1 MIAQEKDQRLTGIGQ
16 RLRDFRK
23 QQGYRS
29 QEAFAADVGS
39 TRAAIAAYEIGKV
52 EPTGAFL
59 HNLSTKFGVD
69 INYILTGKSE
79 QEMPD
84 FDTYLTRMGVDDTMK
99 AIVTGYM
106 ALPPDKRKTVKE
118 YIESLAAEIAAKK
131 VAAAA
136 KDEEPPTPVD
146 KPPADAPPDR
156 ADTVGAMAN
165 PAAPLA
171 ESPPGAPVVSESV
184 SGGDGVPPAPPYPTP
199 PGLELDPD
207 IEDKVKKIR
216 AKLYA
221 QAATRRMFTTSPS
234 TEDASENKK
243 SRP

>member
-16 RLRDFRK
+16 RLRGFRK

-131 VAAAA
+131 VAA
-136 KDEEPPTPVD
+136 
-146 KPPADAPPDR
+146 DAPPDR
-156 ADTVGAMAN
+156 AAPVGAMAN

-207 IEDKVKKIR
+207 IEDKVKKFR

-221 QAATRRMFTTSPS
+221 QASTRRMFTTSPS

>member
-1 MIAQEKDQRLTGIGQ
+1 MDSTINHRIKQLRKHCKLNQDDFGKRIGLKHGAISKMEKPGNTVIDQNIRLICDTFNVSEDWLRTGEGDMFESNDDV
-16 RLRDFRK
+16 LLK
-23 QQGYRS
+23 QL
-29 QEAFAADVGS
+29 AAEYKLEGG
-39 TRAAIAAYEIGKV
+39 TLELIRNFLMLTAEQRAAILHAATIIAEANK
-52 EPTGAFL
+52 
-59 HNLSTKFGVD
+59 
-69 INYILTGKSE
+69 
-79 QEMPD
+79 
-84 FDTYLTRMGVDDTMK
+84 K
-99 AIVTGYM
+99 AM
-106 ALPPDKRKTVKE
+106 
-118 YIESLAAEIAAKK
+118 
-131 VAAAA
+131 AAAQA
-136 KDEEPPTPVD
+136 AA
-146 KPPADAPPDR
+146 ADAPPDR

-207 IEDKVKKIR
+207 IEDKVKKFR

-221 QAATRRMFTTSPS
+221 QASTRRMFTTSPS

>member
-1 MIAQEKDQRLTGIGQ
+1 MIAQEKGQRLTGIGQ

-39 TRAAIAAYEIGKV
+39 TRASIAAYEIGKV

-59 HNLSTKFGVD
+59 HNLSTKFGAD

-79 QEMPD
+79 QDVPD

-131 VAAAA
+131 AAPAA

-146 KPPADAPPDR
+146 KPPADAPPVSDS
-156 ADTVGAMAN
+156 DT
-165 PAAPLA
+165 P
-171 ESPPGAPVVSESV
+171 
-184 SGGDGVPPAPPYPTP
+184 DGVSDEEWEIIRQLR
-199 PGLELDPD
+199 LE
-207 IEDKVKKIR
+207 KS
-216 AKLYA
+216 
-221 QAATRRMFTTSPS
+221 TRTT
-234 TEDASENKK
+234 TASRYI
-243 SRP
+243 SSG

>member
-1 MIAQEKDQRLTGIGQ
+1 MLTAEQ
-16 RLRDFRK
+16 
-23 QQGYRS
+23 
-29 QEAFAADVGS
+29 
-39 TRAAIAAYEIGKV
+39 RAAILHAATIVAEANK
-52 EPTGAFL
+52 
-59 HNLSTKFGVD
+59 
-69 INYILTGKSE
+69 
-79 QEMPD
+79 
-84 FDTYLTRMGVDDTMK
+84 K
-99 AIVTGYM
+99 AM
-106 ALPPDKRKTVKE
+106 
-118 YIESLAAEIAAKK
+118 
-131 VAAAA
+131 AAAQA
-136 KDEEPPTPVD
+136 AS
-146 KPPADAPPDR
+146 ADAPPDQ
-156 ADTVGAMAN
+156 AAPVGAMAN
-165 PAAPLA
+165 PAAPIA

>member
-1 MIAQEKDQRLTGIGQ
+1 MDSTINHRIKQLRKHCKLNQDDFGKRIGLKHGAISKMEKPGNTVIDQNIRLICDTFNVSEDWLRTGEGDMFESNDDV
-16 RLRDFRK
+16 LLK
-23 QQGYRS
+23 QL
-29 QEAFAADVGS
+29 AAEYKLEGG
-39 TRAAIAAYEIGKV
+39 TLELIRNFLMLTAEQRAAILHAATIIADANK
-52 EPTGAFL
+52 
-59 HNLSTKFGVD
+59 
-69 INYILTGKSE
+69 
-79 QEMPD
+79 
-84 FDTYLTRMGVDDTMK
+84 K
-99 AIVTGYM
+99 AM
-106 ALPPDKRKTVKE
+106 
-118 YIESLAAEIAAKK
+118 
-131 VAAAA
+131 AAAQA
-136 KDEEPPTPVD
+136 AA
-146 KPPADAPPDR
+146 ADAPPDR

-207 IEDKVKKIR
+207 IEDKVKKFR

-221 QAATRRMFTTSPS
+221 QASTRRMFTTSPS

>member
-1 MIAQEKDQRLTGIGQ
+1 MQTTTADDKKERMSAIGQ
-16 RLRDFRK
+16 RIKDLRK
-23 QQGYRS
+23 QLGYKT
-29 QEAFAADVGS
+29 QEDFACATS
-39 TRAAIAAYEIGKV
+39 TTRVAIASYEIGRA
-52 EPTGAFL
+52 EPTAAFL
-59 HNLSTKFGVD
+59 QNLSKLGVD
-69 INYILTGKSE
+69 TNYILTGKSE

-131 VAAAA
+131 VAA
-136 KDEEPPTPVD
+136 
-146 KPPADAPPDR
+146 DAPPDR
-156 ADTVGAMAN
+156 AATVGAMAN
-165 PAAPLA
+165 PAAPFS
-171 ESPPGAPVVSESV
+171 ESPPSAPVVSESV

-199 PGLELDPD
+199 PGLELDPG

>member
-1 MIAQEKDQRLTGIGQ
+1 MNSTINQRIKQLRKHCKLNQDDFGKRIGLKHGAISKMEKPGNTVIDQNIRLICDTFNVSEDW
-16 RLRDFRK
+16 LRAGEGEMFESNDDVLLK
-23 QQGYRS
+23 Q
-29 QEAFAADVGS
+29 
-39 TRAAIAAYEIGKV
+39 
-52 EPTGAFL
+52 
-59 HNLSTKFGVD
+59 
-69 INYILTGKSE
+69 
-79 QEMPD
+79 
-84 FDTYLTRMGVDDTMK
+84 
-99 AIVTGYM
+99 
-106 ALPPDKRKTVKE
+106 
-118 YIESLAAEIAAKK
+118 LAAEYKLEGEKLELIRNFLLLNDEQQEAIVRAATIIAEANKK
-131 VAAAA
+131 AMAAAQA
-136 KDEEPPTPVD
+136 AA
-146 KPPADAPPDR
+146 ADAPPDR

-184 SGGDGVPPAPPYPTP
+184 NGGGDGLPPAPPYPTP

-207 IEDKVKKIR
+207 IEEKVKKIR

>member
-59 HNLSTKFGVD
+59 HNLSTKFGAD

-118 YIESLAAEIAAKK
+118 YIESLAAEIAERK
-131 VAAAA
+131 AAPAA

-146 KPPADAPPDR
+146 KPPADAPPVSDS
-156 ADTVGAMAN
+156 DT
-165 PAAPLA
+165 P
-171 ESPPGAPVVSESV
+171 
-184 SGGDGVPPAPPYPTP
+184 DGVSDEEWEIIRQLR
-199 PGLELDPD
+199 LE
-207 IEDKVKKIR
+207 KS
-216 AKLYA
+216 
-221 QAATRRMFTTSPS
+221 TRTT
-234 TEDASENKK
+234 TASRYI
-243 SRP
+243 SSG

>member
-1 MIAQEKDQRLTGIGQ
+1 MVAQEKDQRLIDIGQ

-23 QQGYRS
+23 QQGYKS
-29 QEAFAADVGS
+29 QEAFAEILGT
-39 TRAAIAAYEIGKV
+39 TRSAYKNYETGTV

-59 HNLSTKFGVD
+59 HNLSTKFGAD

-131 VAAAA
+131 VASAA

-146 KPPADAPPDR
+146 KPPADAPPVSDS
-156 ADTVGAMAN
+156 DT
-165 PAAPLA
+165 P
-171 ESPPGAPVVSESV
+171 
-184 SGGDGVPPAPPYPTP
+184 DGVSDEEWEIIRQLR
-199 PGLELDPD
+199 LE
-207 IEDKVKKIR
+207 KS
-216 AKLYA
+216 
-221 QAATRRMFTTSPS
+221 TRTT
-234 TEDASENKK
+234 TASRYI
-243 SRP
+243 SSG

>member
-59 HNLSTKFGVD
+59 HNLSTKFGAD

-79 QEMPD
+79 QDVPD

-131 VAAAA
+131 VAPAA

-146 KPPADAPPDR
+146 KPPADAPP
-156 ADTVGAMAN
+156 
-165 PAAPLA
+165 
-171 ESPPGAPVVSESV
+171 VSES
-184 SGGDGVPPAPPYPTP
+184 DTDE
-199 PGLELDPD
+199 GLSPDPE
-207 IEDKVKKIR
+207 IEEEIARIR
-216 AKLYA
+216 AKLYSRKKT
-221 QAATRRMFTTSPS
+221 QEILTGSMP
-234 TEDASENKK
+234 TEPCGGSEVPP
-243 SRP
+243 R

>member
-1 MIAQEKDQRLTGIGQ
+1 MDSTINHRIKQLRKHCKLNQDDFGKRIGLKHGAISKMEKPGNTVIDQNIRLVCDTFNVSEDWLRTGEGDMFESNDDV
-16 RLRDFRK
+16 LLK
-23 QQGYRS
+23 QL
-29 QEAFAADVGS
+29 AAEYKLEGG
-39 TRAAIAAYEIGKV
+39 TLELIRNFLMLTAEQRAAILHAATIIADANK
-52 EPTGAFL
+52 
-59 HNLSTKFGVD
+59 
-69 INYILTGKSE
+69 
-79 QEMPD
+79 
-84 FDTYLTRMGVDDTMK
+84 K
-99 AIVTGYM
+99 AM
-106 ALPPDKRKTVKE
+106 AATQ
-118 YIESLAAEIAAKK
+118 
-131 VAAAA
+131 AAA
-136 KDEEPPTPVD
+136 
-146 KPPADAPPDR
+146 ADAPPDR

-207 IEDKVKKIR
+207 IEDKVKKFR

-221 QAATRRMFTTSPS
+221 QASTRRMFTTSPS

>member
-1 MIAQEKDQRLTGIGQ
+1 MNINERIKQVRKEHNLNQKEFGDKVGLKQSAVSSMEQSGGSVIDRNIRLICDTFNVSEDWLRTGEGEMYESNDDA
-16 RLRDFRK
+16 LLK
-23 QQGYRS
+23 QL
-29 QEAFAADVGS
+29 AAEYKLEGG
-39 TRAAIAAYEIGKV
+39 TLELIRNFLMLTAEQRAAILHAATIIADANK
-52 EPTGAFL
+52 
-59 HNLSTKFGVD
+59 
-69 INYILTGKSE
+69 
-79 QEMPD
+79 
-84 FDTYLTRMGVDDTMK
+84 K
-99 AIVTGYM
+99 AM
-106 ALPPDKRKTVKE
+106 
-118 YIESLAAEIAAKK
+118 
-131 VAAAA
+131 AAAQA
-136 KDEEPPTPVD
+136 AA
-146 KPPADAPPDR
+146 ADAPPDR

-207 IEDKVKKIR
+207 IEDKVKKFR

-221 QAATRRMFTTSPS
+221 QASTRRMFTTSPS

>member
-1 MIAQEKDQRLTGIGQ
+1 MIAQEKDQRLIGIGH

-29 QEAFAADVGS
+29 QEAFAADVGVNRS
-39 TRAAIAAYEIGKV
+39 AYSHYESGHV

-59 HNLSTKFGVD
+59 HNLSTKFGAD

-131 VAAAA
+131 AAAVPA
-136 KDEEPPTPVD
+136 PAA
-146 KPPADAPPDR
+146 KPPADAPD
-156 ADTVGAMAN
+156 
-165 PAAPLA
+165 
-171 ESPPGAPVVSESV
+171 VSNSDKP
-184 SGGDGVPPAPPYPTP
+184 DGVSDEEWEIIC
-199 PGLELDPD
+199 GLRLE
-207 IEDKVKKIR
+207 KSMR
-216 AKLYA
+216 
-221 QAATRRMFTTSPS
+221 TS
-234 TEDASENKK
+234 TASR
-243 SRP
+243 SISSA

>member
-59 HNLSTKFGVD
+59 HNLSTKFGAD

-131 VAAAA
+131 AAPAA

-146 KPPADAPPDR
+146 KPPADAPPVSDS
-156 ADTVGAMAN
+156 DT
-165 PAAPLA
+165 P
-171 ESPPGAPVVSESV
+171 
-184 SGGDGVPPAPPYPTP
+184 DGVSDEEWEIIRQLR
-199 PGLELDPD
+199 LE
-207 IEDKVKKIR
+207 KS
-216 AKLYA
+216 
-221 QAATRRMFTTSPS
+221 TRTT
-234 TEDASENKK
+234 TASRYI
-243 SRP
+243 SSG

>member
-1 MIAQEKDQRLTGIGQ
+1 MDSTINHRIKQLRKHCKLNQDDFGKRIGLKHGAISKMEKPGNTVIDQNIRLICDTFNVSEDWLRTGEGDMFESNDDV
-16 RLRDFRK
+16 LLK
-23 QQGYRS
+23 QL
-29 QEAFAADVGS
+29 AAEYKLEGG
-39 TRAAIAAYEIGKV
+39 TLELIRNFLMLTAEQRAAILHAATIIAEANK
-52 EPTGAFL
+52 
-59 HNLSTKFGVD
+59 
-69 INYILTGKSE
+69 
-79 QEMPD
+79 
-84 FDTYLTRMGVDDTMK
+84 K
-99 AIVTGYM
+99 AM
-106 ALPPDKRKTVKE
+106 
-118 YIESLAAEIAAKK
+118 
-131 VAAAA
+131 AAAQA
-136 KDEEPPTPVD
+136 AA
-146 KPPADAPPDR
+146 ADAPPDR

-171 ESPPGAPVVSESV
+171 ESPPVVSESV

>member
-1 MIAQEKDQRLTGIGQ
+1 MNINERIKQVRKEHNLNQKEFGDKVGLKQSAVSSMEQSGGSVIDRNIRLICDTFNVSEDWLRTGEGEMYESNDDVLLKQLSAKYKLEGEKLELIRNFLLLNDEQ
-16 RLRDFRK
+16 
-23 QQGYRS
+23 
-29 QEAFAADVGS
+29 QEAIV
-39 TRAAIAAYEIGKV
+39 RAATIIAEANK
-52 EPTGAFL
+52 
-59 HNLSTKFGVD
+59 
-69 INYILTGKSE
+69 
-79 QEMPD
+79 
-84 FDTYLTRMGVDDTMK
+84 K
-99 AIVTGYM
+99 AM
-106 ALPPDKRKTVKE
+106 
-118 YIESLAAEIAAKK
+118 
-131 VAAAA
+131 AAAQA
-136 KDEEPPTPVD
+136 AA
-146 KPPADAPPDR
+146 ADAPPDL

-207 IEDKVKKIR
+207 IEDKVKKFR

-221 QAATRRMFTTSPS
+221 QASTRRMFTTSPS